1 MAPREMKQSDETPER
16 RQSRVLGDGPRVAPR
31 TFDELPDDFI
41 DMIRLF
47 ENVNNAIE
55 ADDDKLR
62 DTTHKVRRQILRDP
76 HNDESVALA
85 NTLPEIMRTIA
96 HLPGLYAAHS
106 SVGLHLLKAGT
117 LSIRERELGVL
128 RIAWLVQ
135 APYEWGEHI
144 LVARRAGFTDDDIAA
159 VIAGPAATSLSK
171 HETAILQAV
180 DELYVDAMISDD
192 TWQILSESWSTQ
204 QLMEF
209 PVLIGQYQAVA
220 YYQNSLRLRLHN
232 GNEGLHA
239 R

>member
-1 MAPREMKQSDETPER
+1 MTSRPINTMDEPQEQ
-16 RQSRVLGDGPRVAPR
+16 RQHRVLGNGPRVAPR

-62 DTTHKVRRQILRDP
+62 DTTFKMRRQILSDP
-76 HNDESVALA
+76 HSEASVALA
-85 NTLPEIMRTIA
+85 NQLPEIMRTVA

-106 SVGLHLLKAGT
+106 GVGLHLLKAGT
-117 LSIRERELGVL
+117 LSIRERELGIL

-144 LVARRAGFTDDDIAA
+144 LVARRAGFTDEDITA
-159 VIAGPAATSLSK
+159 VIAGPTEKSLGK
-171 HETAILQAV
+171 HETTILQGV
-180 DELYVDAMISDD
+180 DELYNDAMISDD
-192 TWQILSESWSTQ
+192 TWNTLSESWSTQ

-220 YYQNSLRLRLHN
+220 YYQNSLRLRLHK
-232 GNEGLHA
+232 GNEGLKA